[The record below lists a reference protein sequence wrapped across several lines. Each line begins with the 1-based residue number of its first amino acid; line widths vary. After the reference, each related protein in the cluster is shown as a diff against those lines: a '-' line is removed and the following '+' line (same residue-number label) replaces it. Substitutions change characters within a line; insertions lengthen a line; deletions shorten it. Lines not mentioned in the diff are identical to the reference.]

1 MQVTIVVST
10 LARRLRAEAGP
21 LSFVVVALAAT
32 LLTSTVE
39 ATPVAFTLT
48 STASTLDLTAKY
60 TPSSTTAAVSIV
72 EQSPGSK
79 ANRYSSPTTGS
90 ILTNLYPTGIDF
102 PGGSVARGANQL
114 GGIFGTTPVNL
125 RPGVGGGG
133 AAAPGN
139 YGIAIAYPITPIV
152 LPAIPLGSFGS
163 VSPGSITGVELDVA
177 LRNIDLD
184 FVATP
189 TFHPA
194 TLPANFDASDV
205 GVKFANGQADISVG
219 AILNIAGI
227 TGLGTLADSLVRSTV
242 ASALNT
248 YIASLLPV
256 DSGIVV
262 TCYNGT
268 GSTEIVI
275 ATGLSQD
282 LTSLGVLPN
291 TPSTPGVLAKAGS
304 NYNLTLPMSID
315 MAALIPEN
323 PIVSASDLSL
333 NLSGKMF
340 ATAPYVTAV
349 PEPSTLALAGA
360 GLLSFVGYAVRRRRS
375 AN

>member
-1 MQVTIVVST
+1 
-10 LARRLRAEAGP
+10 
-21 LSFVVVALAAT
+21 
-32 LLTSTVE
+32 
-39 ATPVAFTLT
+39 
-48 STASTLDLTAKY
+48 
-60 TPSSTTAAVSIV
+60 
-72 EQSPGSK
+72 
-79 ANRYSSPTTGS
+79 
-90 ILTNLYPTGIDF
+90 LYPTGIDF

-152 LPAIPLGSFGS
+152 LPAIPLGGS
-163 VSPGSITGVELDVA
+163 LGSISPGSITGVELDVA
-177 LRNIDLD
+177 MRNIDLD

-189 TFHPA
+189 TFHPLA
-194 TLPANFDASDV
+194 LPANFDASNV
-205 GVKFANGQADISVG
+205 GVKFAAGQADISVG

-227 TGLGTLADSLVRSTV
+227 TGLGSFADSLVRGTV
-242 ASALNT
+242 ATALNS

-256 DSGIVV
+256 GSGVVV

-282 LTSLGVLPN
+282 LTTLGTLPN
-291 TPSTPGVLAKAGS
+291 TPTTSGVLAKVGS
-304 NYNLTLPMSID
+304 NYNLTLPVNVNI
-315 MAALIPEN
+315 AALIPSN
-323 PIVSASDLSL
+323 PIVSASDLNL

-349 PEPSTLALAGA
+349 PEPSTLALAGI
-360 GLLSFVGYAVRRRRS
+360 GTLSFLGYAVRKRRVAS
-375 AN
+375 